1 MIQKI
6 GLDLDGI
13 IIDLPPFAPKKLIDW
28 LYEDRKSTSLRYRIP
43 TPFEQ
48 KIRQLSH
55 LPFIR
60 PPIQGNLRALL
71 SAHQSGKFEF
81 YLITGRFGFL
91 NNLTHSWLKYNGLE
105 HIFTKTYINMECE
118 QPHLFKERILRKSA
132 IDSYLEDDF
141 KCLMYLAPRFK
152 NIHFYF
158 FDRSGKT
165 ILDKD
170 NVTAVSNLDTV
181 LK

>member
-43 TPFEQ
+43 SLFEQ

-60 PPIQGNLRALL
+60 PPLQQNCDSLL
-71 SAHQSGKFEF
+71 KAHQSGKYEF

-91 NNLTHSWLKYNGLE
+91 NNLTHAWLKYNHVE
-105 HIFTKTYINMECE
+105 HLFTKTYINMDNQ
-118 QPHLFKERILRKSA
+118 QPHFFKEKILKK
-132 IDSYLEDDF
+132 ITINSYLEDDF

-158 FDRSGKT
+158 YDRTGNT
-165 ILDKD
+165 QLDKD
-170 NVTAVSNLDTV
+170 NVTAVSSLDTV
-181 LK
+181 FK